1 MEMNFMIS
9 ILFIFVIGIALILG
23 IAIHDIRTIRAKRL
37 HRPKKRRVYPLV
49 SVVVEENVSDECL
62 ASIQH
67 SDYHKYEIVF
77 FGERARSKYILSIQH
92 NVLLAPTSI
101 SRGVATLMDLPK
113 WEYVEIRPVLR
124 RPQKITE
131 LFRLY
136 HIVALAPFISLR
148 VTLKIPPNHN
158 QPWPTLRR
166 ANIPVR
172 RARSRLYGFTRW
184 LILMVNAGLISYIT
198 VIAYV
203 AGQPLYLL
211 IYLITLLLWLI
222 VCVIEYPHFS
232 PRQRISYIY
241 LSPVAFWYF
250 FLYAFYAPLVPI
262 FRATTNWIASLL
274 WRAHRQTIA

>member
-1 MEMNFMIS
+1 MIFGLYEQSVS
-9 ILFIFVIGIALILG
+9 I
-23 IAIHDIRTIRAKRL
+23 D
-37 HRPKKRRVYPLV
+37 PKNSRVYPLV

-158 QPWPTLRR
+158 QPWLTLRR

-184 LILMVNAGLISYIT
+184 LILMVNAEAHIIHYCHCLCRGTAPLPSNIPHHIT
-198 VIAYV
+198 TMAHR
-203 AGQPLYLL
+203 
-211 IYLITLLLWLI
+211 
-222 VCVIEYPHFS
+222 VCH
-232 PRQRISYIY
+232 RISSFFTATKNIVY
-241 LSPVAFWYF
+241 LPITSRVFGISSCMHSMHHSYQF
-250 FLYAFYAPLVPI
+250 FVQRLIGLRP
-262 FRATTNWIASLL
+262 LL

>member
-1 MEMNFMIS
+1 METNFMIT
-9 ILFIFVIGIALILG
+9 IIFIFVIGITIILG
-23 IAIHDIRTIRAKRL
+23 IAIHDIRAIQAKRN
-37 HRPKKRRVYPLV
+37 HRPKKRRAYPLV
-49 SVVVEENVSDECL
+49 SVIVEENVSDECL
-62 ASIQH
+62 AGIQH

-77 FGERARSKYILSIQH
+77 FGERARSKYILSLRH

-101 SRGVATLMDLPK
+101 SRGIATLMDLPK
-113 WEYVEIRPVLR
+113 WEYVEIRPVLQ
-124 RPQKITE
+124 RPQKVVE

-148 VTLKIPPNHN
+148 ATLKIPPNHN
-158 QPWPTLRR
+158 QLWPILRR
-166 ANIPVR
+166 ANIPIR
-172 RARSRLYGFTRW
+172 RARSRLYHFTRW

-198 VIAYV
+198 VVAFV

-211 IYLITLLLWLI
+211 TYLFTLLLWLI

-232 PRQRISYIY
+232 LRQRIVYIF

-262 FRATTNWIASLL
+262 FRASTNWVASLL